1 MLKFALKNNKDIG
14 ISWCV
19 LEAPPLSC
27 LSIKLARVTDSSGS
41 HPSPPFF

>member
-14 ISWCV
+14 IFWCV

-27 LSIKLARVTDSSGS
+27 LSIKLERVTAPFSS
-41 HPSPPFF
+41 HPSPF